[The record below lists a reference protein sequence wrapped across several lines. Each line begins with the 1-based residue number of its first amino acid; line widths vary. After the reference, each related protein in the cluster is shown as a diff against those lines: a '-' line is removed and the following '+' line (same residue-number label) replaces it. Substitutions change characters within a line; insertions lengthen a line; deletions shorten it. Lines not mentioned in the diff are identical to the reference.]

1 VTWFGWH
8 AMARKL
14 LRGFAKVWLGLAV
27 LFILFGYAATWWFQ
41 GFWAMVD
48 TLPPP
53 FNLTSVFVNVC

>member
-1 VTWFGWH
+1 
-8 AMARKL
+8 MARKL

-27 LFILFGYAATWWFQ
+27 LFILFGSAATWWFQ

-48 TLPPP
+48 TLPSP